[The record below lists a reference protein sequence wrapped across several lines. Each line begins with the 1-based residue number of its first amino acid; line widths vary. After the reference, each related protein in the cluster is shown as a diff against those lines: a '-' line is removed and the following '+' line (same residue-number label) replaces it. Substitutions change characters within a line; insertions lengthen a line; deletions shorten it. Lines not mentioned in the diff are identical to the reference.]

1 MQRHDRVF
9 DWANK
14 HNCKFGINK
23 FQLLDLSRKSVPNP
37 LNPRLRNPIMCH
49 ALVLG
54 NHRIPSKESAK
65 FLGVM
70 VDNKLNWKDQVAA
83 ALAKGHMW
91 LMQFGRI
98 ARTTHSLRAKCIRHL
113 YLAIT
118 IPRMLYAADIFLTPQ
133 RSTGRPNSMHSS
145 IKSLAS
151 IQRKAALM
159 ITGTLGST
167 ANNVIDSMANLLPF
181 YLLVE
186 NYRYRAVL

>member
-1 MQRHDRVF
+1 MLIFDNFQSDLFIVLNGLDQGNPFSGILYLLYNLDLLKIPKTQQGETMLLFVDDTAIIIRGNKFAETHTKLQDIMQRHDGVF

-23 FQLLDLSRKSVPNP
+23 FQLQDLSRKSVPNP
-37 LNPRLRNPIMCH
+37 LNPRLRNPITHH

-54 NHRIPSKESAK
+54 NHRIPSKELAK

-98 ARTTHSLRAKCIRHL
+98 TRTVEK
-113 YLAIT
+113 
-118 IPRMLYAADIFLTPQ
+118 
-133 RSTGRPNSMHSS
+133 
-145 IKSLAS
+145 
-151 IQRKAALM
+151 
-159 ITGTLGST
+159 T
-167 ANNVIDSMANLLPF
+167 AGC
-181 YLLVE
+181 Y
-186 NYRYRAVL
+186 